1 MKKEELSNTSLYIGN
16 KTLWF
21 WWGLT
26 RIYFLHMLLGNSC
39 CTPLFLTYLHR
50 IPAGIFTQFCLACMD
65 VSFVKTRRESEMWLF
80 VKYNFFSPASSLR
93 RTIVNRIS
101 ILAFALIMFFFF
113 VWSRS
118 NVQSYV
124 WEKDC
129 CKTGFCWTSFESKWF
144 KILSTLIDEP
154 ELDTFSLMR
163 ESWKSLRQ
171 MKC

>member
-65 VSFVKTRRESEMWLF
+65 VSLVKTRRESEMWLF

-101 ILAFALIMFFFF
+101 ILAFALIIFFFLFEAEATYNHMCEERTTVKEDF
-113 VWSRS
+113 VEPHLNLS
-118 NVQSYV
+118 
-124 WEKDC
+124 
-129 CKTGFCWTSFESKWF
+129 GSKF
-144 KILSTLIDEP
+144 
-154 ELDTFSLMR
+154 
-163 ESWKSLRQ
+163 
-171 MKC
+171 